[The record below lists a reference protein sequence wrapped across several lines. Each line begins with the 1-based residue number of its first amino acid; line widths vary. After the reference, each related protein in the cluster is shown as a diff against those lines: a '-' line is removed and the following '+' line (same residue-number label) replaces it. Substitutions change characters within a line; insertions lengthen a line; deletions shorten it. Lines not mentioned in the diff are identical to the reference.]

1 MVLPVFEFWS
11 LNPNNNNTVLF
22 NQYCKPSALKKK
34 MVFSVH
40 RIFKSGK

>member
-34 MVFSVH
+34 WYSVYTEYL
-40 RIFKSGK
+40 